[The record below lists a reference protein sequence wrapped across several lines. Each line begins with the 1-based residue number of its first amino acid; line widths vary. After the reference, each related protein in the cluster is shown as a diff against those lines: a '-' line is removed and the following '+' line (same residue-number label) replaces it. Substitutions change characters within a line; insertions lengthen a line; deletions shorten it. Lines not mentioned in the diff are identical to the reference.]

1 MKRLIQALTAAGFV
15 AEHITPCSMAYD
27 DGEMHREIYDGVR
40 VFVGYSDTNE
50 ARRLVKKC
58 RAYTVTSEHIMPDGV
73 YLHIMRTADAA
84 KRSEAD
90 EIAKR
95 FHAAFWAAIHAG
107 LNQADAIT
115 AGKKAIA

>member
-15 AEHITPCSMAYD
+15 AESITPCSMAYD
-27 DGEMHREIYDGVR
+27 DGEMHREIYDGIR

-73 YLHIMRTADAA
+73 YMHIMRTADAA

-95 FHAAFWAAIHAG
+95 FHAAFWTAIHAG
-107 LNQADAIT
+107 LNQADAIA
-115 AGKKAIA
+115 AGKNAIV